1 MHTPINLFKKAM
13 AEKRAQI
20 GLWVGLADETHRGRE
35 VGLSLIHI

>member
-20 GLWVGLADETHRGRE
+20 GLWVGLA
-35 VGLSLIHI
+35 LSLIHI